1 MVSRRVKGIIHLIGL
16 FRVIAGLAT
25 FWSLYWIFASVLER
39 GFLVGN
45 GEYILYSTIIAV
57 GLVYD
62 HLRTM
67 RAQHS
72 MIGANQR
79 EWKPRV
85 AFRQTSIVFFVL
97 FFYFWLSD
105 DRTVSRTFLVTLAP
119 TLFVVLLVS
128 NRYVTS
134 WLIKRAFR
142 GKSIFRVLIYAS
154 KDGVM
159 SVQRWLNERGSLGF
173 KVIGIATDDAP
184 TKSEVAGFKV
194 LGQSRSLARILD
206 HYRINVVLRSGD
218 MNESREEMQELQS
231 LCDTKGVRLVRSFQI
246 NHARRRPM
254 SLWEDQGLCFLA
266 LREEPLESPLNRML
280 KRIFDIC
287 VASIVLTTVVP
298 AISLVVWICQRW
310 QSPGPLFFVQERCG
324 LNGRF
329 FNIWKFRTMRVEN
342 PDETQQ
348 AFAGDPR
355 IYPAGRIFRK
365 LSIDELPQ
373 FINVLLGDMS
383 VVGPRP
389 HLRAHDDEF
398 AQVRTDYRVRHLIKP
413 GITGLAQVRGYRGET
428 RNDRDVIKRTRA
440 DIHYLEHWSV
450 WLDFQIVVRTALQMI
465 KAPKTAL

>member
-1 MVSRRVKGIIHLIGL
+1 
-16 FRVIAGLAT
+16 
-25 FWSLYWIFASVLER
+25 
-39 GFLVGN
+39 
-45 GEYILYSTIIAV
+45 
-57 GLVYD
+57 
-62 HLRTM
+62 
-67 RAQHS
+67 
-72 MIGANQR
+72 
-79 EWKPRV
+79 
-85 AFRQTSIVFFVL
+85 
-97 FFYFWLSD
+97 
-105 DRTVSRTFLVTLAP
+105 
-119 TLFVVLLVS
+119 
-128 NRYVTS
+128 
-134 WLIKRAFR
+134 
-142 GKSIFRVLIYAS
+142 
-154 KDGVM
+154 
-159 SVQRWLNERGSLGF
+159 
-173 KVIGIATDDAP
+173 
-184 TKSEVAGFKV
+184 
-194 LGQSRSLARILD
+194 
-206 HYRINVVLRSGD
+206 
-218 MNESREEMQELQS
+218 
-231 LCDTKGVRLVRSFQI
+231 
-246 NHARRRPM
+246 
-254 SLWEDQGLCFLA
+254 
-266 LREEPLESPLNRML
+266 
-280 KRIFDIC
+280 
-287 VASIVLTTVVP
+287 
-298 AISLVVWICQRW
+298 
-310 QSPGPLFFVQERCG
+310 